1 MNIFKRKRK
10 HKVEKKVILLVT
22 CMVCL
27 AVFLFIYIGTREKYS
42 MVISLNYEIASKGLN
57 PNNTRFNSYE
67 IKSNEVLRD
76 VIERLKISEM
86 ITVDELSESIE
97 IDNVSKKEDYI
108 LTDYVVRYER
118 NPKIGDID
126 PEIVLSTLFDSYY
139 NYFVKNYTTNN
150 RILDYDEP
158 DKENSDYLDLI
169 DKMEV
174 EVDQISNY
182 INDRMKENVSLFS
195 EDTSAS
201 YQSLM
206 DRAKNLKSV
215 DLKNIRNEVIEK
227 GITKDLDLMMN
238 TMAYKNELLNIE
250 QKSSMKAYETRMEA
264 IDLYD
269 STLFPT
275 ISVPSVN
282 NNEYYISTTKTGLDY
297 IFEDAK
303 RFLKAGLDAQDEI
316 SSNTYIITRMNEAGE
331 TSTETNLE
339 ESINQVEDKIRKLT
353 EDTKATDNAY
363 IDYKTRQY
371 LSYKIQKK
379 GA

>member
-1 MNIFKRKRK
+1 
-10 HKVEKKVILLVT
+10 
-22 CMVCL
+22 
-27 AVFLFIYIGTREKYS
+27 